1 MPRRLGTV
9 RFMAALTP
17 EAVRRFHSVRARM
30 RPMRPPVAL
39 SLVAL
44 LVAAPG
50 AVLAHGTEAPAP
62 SLPSVLLAWRFDPLV
77 ILMLVAVA
85 GAYLWAARHVDRAH
99 PRNRQPRHRRWLFM
113 AGLIAIGV
121 ALLSP
126 IEAYEGALFS
136 VHMVQHMLL
145 ELVAAPLLLAGGPIT
160 LALRVSAPR
169 VRRLL
174 LAVLQSRVVHA
185 LSFPVIAWV
194 LFAAVNWGW
203 HFSVLYDQ
211 ALENQALHYF
221 QHATFLGAALLFW
234 WPAIG
239 VDPSPWRLPHPVRL
253 LYLFMAMPQNS
264 FLGVA
269 LLQATTVL
277 YPHYVTNVRDWGLSP
292 LEDQQLGG
300 VIMWV
305 FGDIAF
311 LAGMAIVVVLWMR
324 HEERRT
330 VRLDARLAAERT
342 ARGDEAWTPRAAGT
356 DKSRG

>member
-1 MPRRLGTV
+1 
-9 RFMAALTP
+9 
-17 EAVRRFHSVRARM
+17 M
-30 RPMRPPVAL
+30 RPLAAL
-39 SLVAL
+39 SLLAFL
-44 LVAAPG
+44 LASPD
-50 AVLAHGTEAPAP
+50 AVLAHGTSAP
-62 SLPSVLLAWRFDPLV
+62 SPSFPSVLLSWRFDPLV
-77 ILMLVAVA
+77 VLMLLAVA

-99 PRNRQPRHRRWLFM
+99 PGNRQPPHRKWLFL
-113 AGLIAIGV
+113 AGLVAIGA

-145 ELVAAPLLLAGGPIT
+145 ELVAAPLLLAGAPIT
-160 LALRVSAPR
+160 LALRVSTPR
-169 VRRLL
+169 ARRVL

-269 LLQATTVL
+269 LLQAKTVL
-277 YPHYVTNVRDWGLSP
+277 YPHYVTNVRDWGLAP

-305 FGDIAF
+305 LGDIAF
-311 LAGMAIVVVLWMR
+311 LAGMAIVVILWMR

-330 VRLDARLAAERT
+330 VRLDARLAAERAT
-342 ARGDEAWTPRAAGT
+342 RGDATWEPRAAGA